1 MKSVIAF
8 FVLSLFIL
16 PTNAQ
21 KQTIAE
27 MKTAIEQSKNPPLYI
42 KDVLKKKFILDT
54 VTITSTTH
62 FMGTIDSLAYFGKVG
77 KVYGP
82 YAKGKVLVQ
91 ILAKAPNTFNH
102 VGQIFLDTSVYMKKF
117 ADSLARVIISKVK
130 SGTATFEDMAQIY
143 SMGGEAVSK
152 GDIGWVAAGAM
163 LPPIEKELVKRSKGD
178 IFTVWSKNG
187 LHIIR
192 KTDTKKDD
200 GFVLM
205 MRIFL

>member
-1 MKSVIAF
+1 
-8 FVLSLFIL
+8 
-16 PTNAQ
+16 
-21 KQTIAE
+21 
-27 MKTAIEQSKNPPLYI
+27 MKTAIEQSNNSPLYV
-42 KDVLKKKFILDT
+42 KDVLKKKFIID
-54 VTITSTTH
+54 TITVSSTTH
-62 FMGTIDSLAYFGKVG
+62 FIGTIDSLAYHGKVG

-102 VGQIFLDTSVYMKKF
+102 IGQIFLDTSVYMKKF
-117 ADSLARVIISKVK
+117 ADSLARVIIAKVK
-130 SGTATFEDMAQIY
+130 SGTSTFEDMAQIY
-143 SMGGEAVSK
+143 SMGGEAVTK

-163 LPPIEKELVKRSKGD
+163 LPQIDKELVKRSKGD
-178 IFTVWSKNG
+178 IFTVWTKNG

-192 KTDTKKDD
+192 KTDSKQDN